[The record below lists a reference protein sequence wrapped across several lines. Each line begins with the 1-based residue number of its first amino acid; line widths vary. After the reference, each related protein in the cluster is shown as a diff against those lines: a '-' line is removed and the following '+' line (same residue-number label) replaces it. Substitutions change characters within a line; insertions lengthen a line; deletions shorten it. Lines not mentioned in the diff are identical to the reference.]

1 MDPTQEE
8 EDRRARAEALARM
21 AAIDSLGAQTH
32 DALSPVTGNEP
43 LAAPPGP
50 RRIELPPDPTLDRI
64 VAGSDSDPI
73 PESPIPDTGTEDVI
87 APATALGTRDE
98 RHGMPVRPQGGL
110 ESEQERWERLGAGGG
125 FRVPPAGVSDDA
137 PDAIASGAPVT
148 PVATP
153 SDPTSGKPERDAAR
167 DAAAG
172 PLPRLD
178 AGLPTDEEIGRAHTS
193 DDWRRPFFA
202 LGQGLLAAAGH
213 TPQAF
218 VSSATPLETER
229 RAGIRAALE
238 RKGVLRGQ
246 ERTAEAAQQRQD
258 QQDELAQQRLA
269 LEERRTAA
277 TEAQIPSRVAA
288 TEALASQRTASAED
302 TRADVL
308 YRTATREQRQD
319 PDSAASVGE
328 RAALEARLGL
338 MGARGEAERARIPDP
353 ATLNADQ
360 LHEIRSALTS
370 GVGIRGMGGSG
381 TGTSA
386 GAPRADTRIAEAV
399 RLGMFD
405 DETTARQHMEAVGSE
420 NFDRELV
427 SRQNEVTAGESA
439 ASRSRSPLREG
450 EQGEEVFPGL
460 HAGVR
465 LATGEA
471 RVLRHDIGAVAGR
484 MSSLGRMREIGDQ
497 FGWSGAISPEAAARV
512 RPRLMALRSMA
523 AQIQGTGVINPSE
536 VETINASLPDPT
548 DLQQMTFGTLRA
560 ALDEW
565 QGMLEDA
572 VRGNMGDTGIG
583 LQEGPDAL
591 IRRLRAAASRSREP
605 SETPAHSP
613 ASPSS
618 APEPSSGGGTVRMRR
633 PDGTIAPNV
642 PADRVDAAVARGWE
656 RL

>member
-21 AAIDSLGAQTH
+21 AAIESLGAQTH
-32 DALSPVTGNEP
+32 DALSPVTGDEL
-43 LAAPPGP
+43 LAAPHGP

-110 ESEQERWERLGAGGG
+110 ESEQERWERLGTGGG
-125 FRVPPAGVSDDA
+125 FRVAPAGVSDDA

-148 PVATP
+148 PVATA
-153 SDPTSGKPERDAAR
+153 SDPASGKPERDAAR

-193 DDWRRPFFA
+193 DDWRRPLYALASGLMA
-202 LGQGLLAAAGH
+202 LGGH
-213 TPQAF
+213 SAPAF
-218 VSSATPLETER
+218 ERHADALETER

-246 ERTAEAAQQRQD
+246 DRTAEAAQQRQD

-370 GVGIRGMGGSG
+370 GVGIRGMGGGSG
-381 TGTSA
+381 TASAASAEPSGDSSLAAQYVRHGVA
-386 GAPRADTRIAEAV
+386 GATDLAEAQAMIDAMGGNEST
-399 RLGMFD
+399 R
-405 DETTARQHMEAVGSE
+405 AQAV
-420 NFDRELV
+420 LQ
-427 SRQNEVTAGESA
+427 SRINEESA
-439 ASRSRSPLREG
+439 AT
-450 EQGEEVFPGL
+450 PGPSVQ
-460 HAGVR
+460 ANV
-465 LATGEA
+465 A
-471 RVLRHDIGAVAGR
+471 AVET
-484 MSSLGRMREIGDQ
+484 SLGSLQSAIRRYGDD
-497 FGWSGAISPEAAARV
+497 IP
-512 RPRLMALRSMA
+512 
-523 AQIQGTGVINPSE
+523 
-536 VETINASLPDPT
+536 
-548 DLQQMTFGTLRA
+548 
-560 ALDEW
+560 
-565 QGMLEDA
+565 
-572 VRGNMGDTGIG
+572 GIG
-583 LQEGPDAL
+583 LVDGSIPTLMLPQEGRE
-591 IRRLRAAASRSREP
+591 IRAMVRDLADNYLRMVSGAAVPEHEIQNLTERLGTYDERQFRAAIGRMQHELDARRSGSTTGRR
-605 SETPAHSP
+605 P
-613 ASPSS
+613 ASSATPSS